1 MNEDNVCSLE
11 IRLLNGDKVL
21 VESVD
26 LGTAT
31 VGRVFD
37 EVSKLEDPESEW
49 KLMAVVEGRLVP
61 LRGTE
66 KKRKLSDLKFQAKV
80 QYRIEVCLAWS
91 ELKKVLR

>member
-1 MNEDNVCSLE
+1 MNEDNHCSLE
-11 IRLLNGDKVL
+11 IRTLNGDKTI
-21 VESVD
+21 VENID

-31 VGRVFD
+31 VGHVFD
-37 EVSKLEDPESEW
+37 EVTKVEDPESEW

-66 KKRKLSDLKFQAKV
+66 KERRLRDLKFQAKV